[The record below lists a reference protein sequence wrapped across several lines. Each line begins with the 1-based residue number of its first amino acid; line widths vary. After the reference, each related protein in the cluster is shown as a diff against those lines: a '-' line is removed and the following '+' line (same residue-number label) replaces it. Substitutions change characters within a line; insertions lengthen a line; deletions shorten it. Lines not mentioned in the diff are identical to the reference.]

1 MRSEADEVVVNFF
14 ALCDNVITEA
24 GTGKQSLIGLYS
36 ALMTEQMPAHVNM
49 AVAVGLR
56 VQSSRT
62 REILFRLTDPQG
74 MTIFQSP
81 PLPFDWHSLENS
93 LRNNGYATVQI
104 GLNLRS
110 VPLNHYGVYSS
121 ALICEGDLLATYPV
135 SVMPVHAHT
144 S

>member
-14 ALCDNVITEA
+14 ALCDSVITEA

-62 REILFRLTDPQG
+62 REVMFRLTDPEG

-81 PLPFDWHSLENS
+81 PLPFDWHSLEGS

-110 VPLNHYGVYSS
+110 VPLSHYGVYSS
-121 ALICEGDLLATYPV
+121 ALICEGSIAV
-135 SVMPVHAHT
+135 VAQT
-144 S
+144 SLE